1 MNWQH
6 LLDLKFLSSPFSL
19 TFAIFLTSCW
29 IFFII
34 YLKTQH
40 FTTSDK
46 PTDIKAF
53 TPKQHLEFQ
62 NDATIVKA
70 GMLIK
75 NISEFNITTNIVNF
89 DAILWFEFN
98 PTLLRSETID
108 NFSFINGEILDKK
121 IILIRKTEDQLLIEY
136 DVKVKIT
143 SNFDHTFFPF
153 NDHKFDIVLTNDIV
167 SSNEIIFQVSD
178 SSFIIAENIKAYDRK
193 IVGKSVKTGY
203 RESFLEEKN
212 VEKIIAN
219 PLAVFTLNFA
229 RAGLRQLS
237 MILTPIFLLM
247 FIGYYS
253 FSLDPEKYASPV
265 LSLSGLSVTG
275 LLAYRYVIEVLS
287 PKVGYFTLS
296 DHIYT
301 VNLLISCYIFIIS
314 VIQFI
319 YLDDP
324 QFIKMLKSICF
335 LTSQLFLICILYY
348 LLFFWKKSILLEFDF
363 HDKKHS
369 RKTILDPYE
378 LNQQFE
384 SLSQIKL
391 HASQFEEYPEID
403 NQDLLNPEYTTHYKK
418 MLLK

>member
-1 MNWQH
+1 MNLSH
-6 LLDLKFLSSPFSL
+6 LIDLEFLSSPFSL
-19 TFAIFLTSCW
+19 TLAIFLTSSW
-29 IFFII
+29 ILFIV

-46 PTDIKAF
+46 PTDIKAY

-62 NDATIVKA
+62 NDAAIVKV
-70 GMLIK
+70 GLLIK
-75 NISEFNITTNIVNF
+75 NFSEFNITANIVSF

-98 PTLLRSETID
+98 PTLLRSETIE
-108 NFSFINGEILDKK
+108 NFSFLNGEILHKK
-121 IILIRKTEDQLLIEY
+121 IVLIRKTEDKILIEY
-136 DVKVKIT
+136 DINVKIM
-143 SNFDHTFFPF
+143 SNFDHIFFPF
-153 NDHKFDIVLTNDIV
+153 NDHRFDIVLTNDIV
-167 SSNEIIFQVSD
+167 SSTEVVFQLSD
-178 SSFIIAENIKAYDRK
+178 ISFMVAENIKAYDRK

-212 VEKIIAN
+212 TEKVITN

-229 RAGLRQLS
+229 RAGFRQLS

-247 FIGYYS
+247 FLGYFS
-253 FSLDPEKYASPV
+253 FSLDPEKYAAPV

-301 VNLLISCYIFIIS
+301 VNLLISCYVFVIS
-314 VIQFI
+314 VIQFV

-324 QFIKMLKSICF
+324 HFIRTLKSICF
-335 LTSQLFLICILYY
+335 LTSQLFLISILYY
-348 LLFFWKKSILLEFDF
+348 LLFFWKKRLLLDF
-363 HDKKHS
+363 NFYDKKKS
-369 RKTILDPYE
+369 RKTILKHHE
-378 LNQQFE
+378 LNKQFNYLKQLK
-384 SLSQIKL
+384 S
-391 HASQFEEYPEID
+391 HADQLEEHPEID

-418 MLLK
+418 ILPK